1 MLLAMALA
9 DFADVHGL
17 ERQRFYNVLCL
28 AWGAHPKLYDFAKD
42 LGKLPEERAEGCTA
56 EYEQVRYAARVLI
69 RKHVDEKE
77 MERTRVK
84 FARHQPGAPPRF
96 PT

>member
-28 AWGAHPKLYDFAKD
+28 AWGADPKLYDFAKD
-42 LGKLPEERAEGCTA
+42 LGKLPKERAGGCRE
-56 EYEQVRYAARVLI
+56 EYDQVRYAVQVLL
-69 RKHVDEKE
+69 RKHVDETE
-77 MERTRVK
+77 IERARVRFARHK
-84 FARHQPGAPPRF
+84 FAR
-96 PT
+96 